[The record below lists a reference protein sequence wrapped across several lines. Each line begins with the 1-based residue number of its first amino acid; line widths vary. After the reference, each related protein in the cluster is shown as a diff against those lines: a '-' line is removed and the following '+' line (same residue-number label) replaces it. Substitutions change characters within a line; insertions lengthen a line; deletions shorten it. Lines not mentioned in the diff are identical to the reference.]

1 MFVKIEVM
9 NEESVYNLKGELV
22 GFILVPATTPKLIKY
37 KNRFFIYNNDKS
49 QYDEYEAF
57 DIMYKTA

>member
-1 MFVKIEVM
+1 M